1 MFTQKITTH
10 RAWHKYDAL
19 SIQPYFTREREVM
32 FMECMLCN
40 KSIGLTRRRISN
52 GYICGSCSRQYPD
65 FIKVKMTEYTDLR
78 LGLIKS
84 YFEENSKRKFE
95 QTAAYG
101 SLSIDEIN
109 GVFKVKENSGSYIFD
124 AIDMTEGNILCTNPK
139 VNSSNIV
146 YADVE
151 FYYKMESPHI
161 ELRVTINKNRR
172 CQSKKVS
179 GNSLE
184 WQEPADL
191 TMFRNMF
198 NQMLENARKKYDETC
213 RNTLICKADIDY
225 FKAKSLFM
233 VEDDYDE
240 EEIKIIRKK
249 MMKIYHPDNGET
261 DTKKSET
268 INRYY
273 DILMERLKS

>member
-1 MFTQKITTH
+1 
-10 RAWHKYDAL
+10 
-19 SIQPYFTREREVM
+19 
-32 FMECMLCN
+32 MECMLCN

-225 FKAKSLFM
+225 FEAKSLFM